1 MLNTDS
7 TSGRKFLGVKEIQSM
22 FNIGR
27 EKAIALIK
35 SEGFPVIKIGRTYH
49 IDPDQ
54 LEVWIKEHEG
64 KAIDIEKRKDTHDE
78 F

>member
-35 SEGFPVIKIGRTYH
+35 SEGFPVIKIGRTYR

>member
-35 SEGFPVIKIGRTYH
+35 SEGFPVIKIGRTYR
-49 IDPDQ
+49 IDSDQ